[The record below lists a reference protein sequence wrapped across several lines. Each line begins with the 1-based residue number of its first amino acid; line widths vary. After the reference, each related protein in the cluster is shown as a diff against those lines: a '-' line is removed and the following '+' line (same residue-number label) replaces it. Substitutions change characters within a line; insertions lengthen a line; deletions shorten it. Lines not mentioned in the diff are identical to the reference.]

1 MTEPPGRQ
9 SGSSIPQLEHTRLP
23 SGVQFH
29 TPTLAGVGGGGGALR
44 MFMLIFPLIDIR
56 PSGVFIITLN
66 FDSLIESANIRA
78 ENE

>member
-9 SGSSIPQLEHTRLP
+9 SGSSIPQLEHIRLP
-23 SGVQFH
+23 SGVHFH
-29 TPTLAGVGGGGGALR
+29 TPTLAGGGGGGGALR
-44 MFMLIFPLIDIR
+44 MFILIFPLIDIR